1 MKRLALF
8 VLFAA
13 AACGKNNSTSI
24 DAPAQGDG
32 SVDGPIAGSATPRVL
47 IAAPPA
53 NFGPPPG
60 ILSELDVAKLD
71 VKQNVIA
78 GVVGGDPVV
87 EQANGKLYIVNRT
100 ENNITVVQESD
111 NMLVTQI
118 ATGSGSNPQDVAVV
132 GDKLY
137 VPAFGTAGVVVL
149 SESTGQVITTIDLN
163 MATGETDGKPNCV
176 AAFAVGTDV
185 YVACDVDDDTMMNLP
200 PRGNGKVP
208 VIDSTTDTV
217 RTTVSLN
224 VPNPQAE
231 FTQLPDKDLM
241 IPAQDFAHQQM
252 GCVVRITPG
261 PTPVATCQIQ
271 NTDVNGTVLKMSL
284 KPAPGPVLYLAVES
298 FDAMNPTYSM
308 STWNVL
314 DASTTNSVSAAG
326 EQIQDLV
333 ACPDGTIVAADATMA
348 APGVRVYK
356 GGAELTT
363 AALPFGEPPG
373 FGNGMVCFTP

>member
-8 VLFAA
+8 ALFAA
-13 AACGKNNSTSI
+13 AACGHNNAKSPDGGAIDASIDGASI
-24 DAPAQGDG
+24 DAP
-32 SVDGPIAGSATPRVL
+32 PTPRVL

-60 ILSELDVAKLD
+60 ILSSLDVAKQS

-100 ENNITVVQESD
+100 ENNVTIVSEKDTS
-111 NMLVTQI
+111 LVTQI

-149 SESTGQVITTIDLN
+149 SESTGQILTTIDLN
-163 MATGETDGKPNCV
+163 AATGETDGKPNCV

-185 YVACDVDDDTMMNLP
+185 YVACDVDDDTMTMLP
-200 PRGNGKVP
+200 PKGNGKIP

-241 IPAQDFAHQQM
+241 IAAQDFSKASM

-271 NTDVNGTVLKMSL
+271 NGSDLNGTVLKMSL
-284 KPAPGPVLYLAVES
+284 KPAPGPVLYLAVQS
-298 FDAMNPTYSM
+298 LDFTKSSL
-308 STWNVL
+308 STWDVL
-314 DASTTNSVSAAG
+314 DATTTNSLSPSTEA
-326 EQIQDLV
+326 IQDLV
-333 ACPDGTIVAADATMA
+333 ACPNGTIVVADASMT
-348 APGVRVYK
+348 APGFRIYT
-356 GGAELTT
+356 GTTETTT